1 MSEQYTYAVARI
13 RALEVSLFSDST
25 IEQLIA
31 CQNYDQALQF
41 LEEKGWGDAESSGD
55 AEKILTREEEKTWE
69 VVKELSIG
77 MEHFDVL
84 SYPKLFHNLKAAVK
98 EVCTGDKN
106 RHIYYEDVR
115 IPGEE
120 MRKIVEDRDFG
131 KLPDSMRIAG
141 EEAYETLLHTGDGQ
155 LCDVIID
162 RAALDAIYQAGK
174 ESPDKIIQDYAESTV
189 AVADIKIAVR
199 SQKTAKSTDFMKR
212 AMAECDSLSV
222 SQLSKAA
229 LSGMDAICEY
239 LRGTAYAEGA
249 DALAESPSAFERWCD
264 NRIIQ
269 TISPEKYHAFTI
281 GPVIAYVIA
290 RQNEI
295 KTVRIILSGKQNELP
310 DDSIRERV
318 REMMYKIA
326 VLGDYDSI
334 FGFAALGL
342 DTFAVQTREEAAE
355 KLHQLAQGGYGIIYI
370 TEKLA
375 AELTHEIEK
384 YQEQVTP
391 AIIQIPG
398 IAGNTGAGVAG
409 VKKSVEQAVGSD
421 IIFGS

>member
-25 IEQLIA
+25 IDQLIA
-31 CQNYDQALQF
+31 CQSYDQALQF
-41 LEEKGWGDAESSGD
+41 LEEKGWRDTESSGD

-69 VVKELSIG
+69 VVKDLSIG

-115 IPGEE
+115 IPGEK

-174 ESPDKIIQDYAESTV
+174 ASPDKIIQDYAESTV

-199 SQKTAKSTDFMKR
+199 SQKTAKSTEFMKR

-249 DALAESPSAFERWCD
+249 EALAESPSAFERWCD

-318 REMMYKIA
+318 RKMY
-326 VLGDYDSI
+326 V
-334 FGFAALGL
+334 
-342 DTFAVQTREEAAE
+342 
-355 KLHQLAQGGYGIIYI
+355 
-370 TEKLA
+370 
-375 AELTHEIEK
+375 
-384 YQEQVTP
+384 
-391 AIIQIPG
+391 
-398 IAGNTGAGVAG
+398 
-409 VKKSVEQAVGSD
+409 
-421 IIFGS
+421 

>member
-25 IEQLIA
+25 IDQLIA

-162 RAALDAIYQAGK
+162 RAALDAIRAAGERSK
-174 ESPDKIIQDYAESTV
+174 EEIVRQYAESTV
-189 AVADIKIAVR
+189 AVADIRIAVR
-199 SQKTAKSTDFMKR
+199 ACKTGKSSDFMKK
-212 AMAECDSLSV
+212 AMAECDTLDKER
-222 SQLSKAA
+222 LIHAA
-229 LSGMDAICEY
+229 VSGMDQIMSY
-239 LRGTAYAEGA
+239 LAETKYVDGA
-249 DALAESPSAFERWCD
+249 QALAESASAFERWCD
-264 NRIIQ
+264 NQIME
-269 TISPEKYHAFTI
+269 TIRPQLYNSFSL
-281 GPVIAYVIA
+281 GPLVAYVLA
-290 RQNEI
+290 RENEI
-295 KTVRIILSGKQNELP
+295 KTVRIILTGKRSGLP
-310 DDSIRERV
+310 EEFIRERA
-318 REMMYKIA
+318 REMY
-326 VLGDYDSI
+326 V
-334 FGFAALGL
+334 
-342 DTFAVQTREEAAE
+342 
-355 KLHQLAQGGYGIIYI
+355 
-370 TEKLA
+370 
-375 AELTHEIEK
+375 
-384 YQEQVTP
+384 
-391 AIIQIPG
+391 
-398 IAGNTGAGVAG
+398 
-409 VKKSVEQAVGSD
+409 
-421 IIFGS
+421 

>member
-13 RALEVSLFSDST
+13 RALEVSLFSDSA
-25 IEQLIA
+25 IDQLIA

-174 ESPDKIIQDYAESTV
+174 ESPDKI
-189 AVADIKIAVR
+189 
-199 SQKTAKSTDFMKR
+199 
-212 AMAECDSLSV
+212 LSV

-264 NRIIQ
+264 NWIIQ

-318 REMMYKIA
+318 REMY
-326 VLGDYDSI
+326 V
-334 FGFAALGL
+334 
-342 DTFAVQTREEAAE
+342 
-355 KLHQLAQGGYGIIYI
+355 
-370 TEKLA
+370 
-375 AELTHEIEK
+375 
-384 YQEQVTP
+384 
-391 AIIQIPG
+391 
-398 IAGNTGAGVAG
+398 
-409 VKKSVEQAVGSD
+409 
-421 IIFGS
+421 

>member
-25 IEQLIA
+25 IDQLIA
-31 CQNYDQALQF
+31 CQSYEQALQF
-41 LEEKGWGDAESSGD
+41 LEEKGWGDTESSGN
-55 AEKILTREEEKTWE
+55 AEEILTREEEKTWE

-174 ESPDKIIQDYAESTV
+174 
-189 AVADIKIAVR
+189 
-199 SQKTAKSTDFMKR
+199 
-212 AMAECDSLSV
+212 
-222 SQLSKAA
+222 
-229 LSGMDAICEY
+229 
-239 LRGTAYAEGA
+239 
-249 DALAESPSAFERWCD
+249 
-264 NRIIQ
+264 
-269 TISPEKYHAFTI
+269 
-281 GPVIAYVIA
+281 
-290 RQNEI
+290 
-295 KTVRIILSGKQNELP
+295 
-310 DDSIRERV
+310 RV
-318 REMMYKIA
+318 
-326 VLGDYDSI
+326 
-334 FGFAALGL
+334 
-342 DTFAVQTREEAAE
+342 
-355 KLHQLAQGGYGIIYI
+355 
-370 TEKLA
+370 
-375 AELTHEIEK
+375 
-384 YQEQVTP
+384 
-391 AIIQIPG
+391 
-398 IAGNTGAGVAG
+398 TG
-409 VKKSVEQAVGSD
+409 
-421 IIFGS
+421 

>member
-13 RALEVSLFSDST
+13 ID
-25 IEQLIA
+25 QLIA

-120 MRKIVEDRDFG
+120 MR
-131 KLPDSMRIAG
+131 
-141 EEAYETLLHTGDGQ
+141 TGDGQ

-162 RAALDAIYQAGK
+162 RAALGAIYQAGK

-318 REMMYKIA
+318 REMY
-326 VLGDYDSI
+326 V
-334 FGFAALGL
+334 
-342 DTFAVQTREEAAE
+342 
-355 KLHQLAQGGYGIIYI
+355 
-370 TEKLA
+370 
-375 AELTHEIEK
+375 
-384 YQEQVTP
+384 
-391 AIIQIPG
+391 
-398 IAGNTGAGVAG
+398 
-409 VKKSVEQAVGSD
+409 
-421 IIFGS
+421 